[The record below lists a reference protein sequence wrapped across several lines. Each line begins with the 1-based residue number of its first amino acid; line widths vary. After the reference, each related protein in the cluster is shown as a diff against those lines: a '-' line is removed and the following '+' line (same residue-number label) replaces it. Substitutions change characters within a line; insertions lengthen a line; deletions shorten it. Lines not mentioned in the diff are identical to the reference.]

1 MVHLIKYASQV
12 FCGVYEASTARL
24 KRAPLK
30 NGNIAKMLL
39 VALRGGLEIKNRLV
53 LKNSGNLLSNEHKN
67 FIICLRNG

>member
-39 VALRGGLEIKNRLV
+39 VALRGGLEIQEISFPMSTKTSL
-53 LKNSGNLLSNEHKN
+53 
-67 FIICLRNG
+67 IC